1 MATPSAPLPSTAG
14 TNATLAALAGTRPAR
29 SETVD
34 RLRTLIGFDT
44 VSRNANLELI
54 EWVEA
59 FLAPLGFRMTRIADA
74 HAPKANLIASI
85 GPEDRPGYVLSGHT
99 DVVPVDNQEWT
110 SDPFV
115 LRSEDGRHY
124 GRGTAD
130 MKGFLACCLALAPE
144 MAAAPLTRPLHF
156 AFSYDEEVGCLGVR
170 SLIEE
175 LKTWPVR
182 PAGCFIG
189 EPTSM
194 TVVTSHKAKRSLRG
208 HVIGTAAHSSL
219 APEAVNAIDYA
230 ALFLVRLREIG
241 RRLAT
246 EGPFDDA
253 FDVAFT
259 TAHVGLIQGGEQL
272 NIVPEHCRFDFEFR
286 ALPSVDVDA
295 LVDEI
300 CGYAER
306 ELLPEMRAKQPAAD
320 FTFEKISAFP
330 GLDTDPGDPIVVLA
344 KRLAGRN
351 DHGKVAYGTEGGLF
365 SVDGGIPTV
374 VCGPGAIAQAHKADE
389 FVEDRQLAACEGF
402 IEGLIEHACGH
413 YGVSS

>member
-1 MATPSAPLPSTAG
+1 MAAPLASAPAG
-14 TNATLAALAGTRPAR
+14 SHPTLSALAGDRPAR
-29 SETVD
+29 SATID
-34 RLRTLIGFDT
+34 HLRDLIGFDT
-44 VSRNANLELI
+44 VSRNANLALI
-54 EWVEA
+54 DHVEGY
-59 FLAPLGFRMTRIADA
+59 LAALGFRLTRIADP
-74 HAPKANLIASI
+74 HAPKANLVASI
-85 GPEDRPGYVLSGHT
+85 GPTDRAGYVLSGHT

-110 SDPFV
+110 SDPFT
-115 LRSEDGRHY
+115 LRSADGRHY

-130 MKGFLACCLALAPE
+130 MKGFLACCLALAPD
-144 MAAAPLTRPLHF
+144 MAEATLARPLHF

-208 HVIGTAAHSSL
+208 IVTGTAAHSSL
-219 APEAVNAIDYA
+219 APEAVNAVDYA

-241 RRLAT
+241 QRLAT
-246 EGPFDDA
+246 EGPFDEA
-253 FDVAFT
+253 FDVPFT
-259 TAHVGLIQGGEQL
+259 TAHVGLIHGGEQL

-286 ALPSVDVDA
+286 ALPSVDVDG
-295 LVDEI
+295 LVEEVRA
-300 CGYAER
+300 YATET
-306 ELLPEMRAKQPAAD
+306 LLPEMRAKQAAAD
-320 FTFEKISAFP
+320 FTFEWISSFP

-389 FVEDRQLAACEGF
+389 YVEDRQLAACEGF
-402 IEGLIEHACGH
+402 IEGLIAHAKQG
-413 YGVSS
+413 